1 MKSLAVVARAVLL
14 VGVAL
19 GVLALAIPAS
29 ASTAGKVGLSPAAAP
44 TPKTAPRGGSGS
56 PPNLSDTGPRPAV
69 VDLTL
74 LAGALLVV
82 GVALDRAGRKP
93 RPVRP

>member
-1 MKSLAVVARAVLL
+1 MKSLAALVRAVLL

-19 GVLALAIPAS
+19 GVLALATPAS
-29 ASTAGKVGLSPAAAP
+29 ASTAAKPSPSPAP
-44 TPKTAPRGGSGS
+44 SFKTAPRGGSEG
-56 PPNLSDTGPRPAV
+56 PPNLSDTGPRTAV

-74 LAGALLVV
+74 LGGALLVA
-82 GVALDRAGRKP
+82 GVALNRAGRKP